1 MSTELPTNDSQI
13 TSVTLSYDYS
23 SSSSATPTDIGERLW
38 ENAFYLIAYGVGFI
52 LNVYLFV
59 VCLHMYRKNYGIII
73 LNQLLINIIY
83 CLSNF
88 VQYLVV
94 PIIFN
99 YNVYFTDYYFV
110 PNPPAWAWFLSNI
123 LIYLGESLFYV
134 QQAALLLL
142 CINRC
147 LTMINAHWLEFWMS
161 YQMHII
167 YSAVCWLFMWDVSQT
182 SAYFIIHITILRT
195 FYHSLRSIVA

>member
-1 MSTELPTNDSQI
+1 MSTELSTNDSQI

-23 SSSSATPTDIGERLW
+23 SSSSATPTDIGERLG

-73 LNQLLINIIY
+73 LNQLLINIVY

-88 VQYLVV
+88 AQYLVV

-110 PNPPAWAWFLSNI
+110 PNPPAWAWFLSKIQQNEHYLRHQTYWMQSNSSGGGRNVEI
-123 LIYLGESLFYV
+123 ELRIYRL
-134 QQAALLLL
+134 
-142 CINRC
+142 
-147 LTMINAHWLEFWMS
+147 
-161 YQMHII
+161 
-167 YSAVCWLFMWDVSQT
+167 
-182 SAYFIIHITILRT
+182 TILYLLYRI
-195 FYHSLRSIVA
+195 LRNVVDDSQSDWVRISYLQCMYIFISNID